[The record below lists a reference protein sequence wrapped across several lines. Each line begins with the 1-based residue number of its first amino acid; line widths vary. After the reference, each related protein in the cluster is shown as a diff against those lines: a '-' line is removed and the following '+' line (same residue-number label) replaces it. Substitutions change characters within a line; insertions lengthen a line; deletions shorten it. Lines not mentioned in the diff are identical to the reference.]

1 MIVRTFE
8 GTNISELMKKIKL
21 EIGKDATILSQ
32 KEKKV
37 QGFKTKSYEIKVAI
51 PESKDLPS
59 HASKG
64 YPSLKNELNQD
75 SSDSKIDDIW
85 RSVQNLQSSPNT
97 KRIERIEQQI
107 LDLKRIVSDGLYR
120 NQTLFFS
127 RNFFS

>member
-32 KEKKV
+32 RKKV

-85 RSVQNLQSSPNT
+85 RSVQNLQSSPT
-97 KRIERIEQQI
+97 QKE
-107 LDLKRIVSDGLYR
+107 
-120 NQTLFFS
+120 
-127 RNFFS
+127 